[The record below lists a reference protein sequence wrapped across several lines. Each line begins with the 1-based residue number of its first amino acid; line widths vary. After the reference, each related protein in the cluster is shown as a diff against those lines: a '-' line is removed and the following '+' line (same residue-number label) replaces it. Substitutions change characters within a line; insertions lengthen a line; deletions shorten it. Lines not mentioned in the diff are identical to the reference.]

1 MTRLTAAQNA
11 RIVELQ
17 PYLARRAGW
26 LHHTHLPG
34 VPEDEIVAV
43 ANLAIAERAAREPA
57 FLDQTPSYVTT
68 HGLWRAQS
76 AYRTAAYRSP
86 PATTDL
92 DLSAIPAPVADLDL
106 SAAISQALDTLDDT
120 ARTIAVML
128 AQGYRK
134 AEVARHLGMKK
145 QSIYHHLDKIQVALA
160 GAM

>member
-26 LHHTHLPG
+26 LHHTHLPV

-76 AYRTAAYRSP
+76 AYRSP

-120 ARTIAVML
+120 ARTVAAML